1 MFLFTTLDYVDT
13 NRKVQSLVIEQ
24 PLKTVACARHFVEC
38 CYDLLTCLT
47 DQISSES
54 LEQIEGLLHKVEIQV
69 AEHGL
74 KVFVDRYD
82 DDITCHVS
90 MMQKLDQLGE
100 SPEVLR
106 VTQMCLKHLKTNFKT
121 FAD

>member
-1 MFLFTTLDYVDT
+1 MFLFTAPDYVDAK
-13 NRKVQSLVIEQ
+13 RKVQSLVIEH
-24 PLKTVACARHFVEC
+24 PLKTAACARHFVEC
-38 CYDLLTCLT
+38 CYDLLLCLSG
-47 DQISSES
+47 QISQD
-54 LEQIEGLLHKVEIQV
+54 LLVQIEDLLHRIEVQV

-74 KVFVDRYD
+74 KVFVDRFD

-90 MMQKLDQLGE
+90 MMQKLDKLGD

-121 FAD
+121 LAD

>member
-1 MFLFTTLDYVDT
+1 
-13 NRKVQSLVIEQ
+13 
-24 PLKTVACARHFVEC
+24 
-38 CYDLLTCLT
+38 
-47 DQISSES
+47 
-54 LEQIEGLLHKVEIQV
+54 
-69 AEHGL
+69 
-74 KVFVDRYD
+74 
-82 DDITCHVS
+82 